1 MGMGWVS
8 HTRPVAFV
16 NTVIFN
22 NHARMKS
29 PIHTALKLLVVEDNP
44 VFRDALV
51 RLIRNHH
58 PQWLVESAENG
69 KDALALL
76 GTARRFDLV
85 LVDIGLPDMD
95 GIQVIRKAHARLADL
110 PIIVITVVAD
120 ERKLLNAIRAGA
132 RGYLLKS
139 DEGPGILHG
148 IHQVLTGTYPIS
160 PKLARSMFNLLGSPA
175 QSSEDDPSGLTPREI
190 ESLRYLA
197 QGLTYTEVAKAM
209 GVALSTVQTNVRNI
223 YRKLEASSKVQ
234 AVLKAQDAGLI

>member
-1 MGMGWVS
+1 MNS
-8 HTRPVAFV
+8 LAQ
-16 NTVIFN
+16 
-22 NHARMKS
+22 S
-29 PIHTALKLLVVEDNP
+29 ALQLLVVEDNP
-44 VFRDALV
+44 VFRDSLV
-51 RLIRNHH
+51 RLIRGHH

-69 KDALALL
+69 KDAFAQLS
-76 GTARRFDLV
+76 GSKRFNLV

-95 GIQVIRKAHARLADL
+95 GIQVIRKAHALVPDL

-139 DEGPGILHG
+139 DEGPAILHG
-148 IHQVLTGTYPIS
+148 IHQVLKGTYPIS
-160 PKLARSMFNLLGSPA
+160 PKLARSMFKLLGSPTH
-175 QSSEDDPSGLTPREI
+175 STEDEASGLTPREI

-197 QGLTYTEVAKAM
+197 KGLTYTEVAKAM

-223 YRKLEASSKVQ
+223 YRKLEASSKVE

>member
-1 MGMGWVS
+1 M
-8 HTRPVAFV
+8 
-16 NTVIFN
+16 N
-22 NHARMKS
+22 S
-29 PIHTALKLLVVEDNP
+29 PAPSALKLLVVEDNP
-44 VFRDALV
+44 VFRESLV
-51 RLIRNHH
+51 RLIRSHH
-58 PQWLVESAENG
+58 PQWLVDSADNG
-69 KDALALL
+69 KDACAQL
-76 GTARRFDLV
+76 TRPQRFDLV

-95 GIQVIRKAHARLADL
+95 GIQVIRKAHALDAEL

-139 DEGPGILHG
+139 DEGPAILHG
-148 IHQVLTGTYPIS
+148 IDQVLTGTYPIS
-160 PKLARSMFNLLGSPA
+160 PKLARSMFKLLGSPTHA
-175 QSSEDDPSGLTPREI
+175 LDDDPSGLTPREI

-223 YRKLEASSKVQ
+223 YRKLEASSKVE

>member
-1 MGMGWVS
+1 MNS
-8 HTRPVAFV
+8 SAL
-16 NTVIFN
+16 
-22 NHARMKS
+22 S
-29 PIHTALKLLVVEDNP
+29 ALKLLVVEDNP
-44 VFRDALV
+44 VFRESLV
-51 RLIRNHH
+51 RLISSHH

-69 KDALALL
+69 KDAFAQLSSPQ
-76 GTARRFDLV
+76 RFDLM

-95 GIQVIRKAHARLADL
+95 GIQVIRKAHALVSDM

-139 DEGPGILHG
+139 DEGPAILHG
-148 IHQVLTGTYPIS
+148 IDQVLTGTYPIS
-160 PKLARSMFNLLGSPA
+160 PKLARSMFKLLGSPR
-175 QSSEDDPSGLTPREI
+175 QSLDDDPSGLTPREI

-223 YRKLEASSKVQ
+223 YRKLEASSKVE

>member
-1 MGMGWVS
+1 M
-8 HTRPVAFV
+8 
-16 NTVIFN
+16 NTP
-22 NHARMKS
+22 AQ
-29 PIHTALKLLVVEDNP
+29 TALKLLVIEDNP
-44 VFRDALV
+44 VFRDSLV
-51 RLIRNHH
+51 RLIASHH
-58 PQWLVESAENG
+58 PLWHVQSVETA
-69 KDALALL
+69 KDALAQLS
-76 GTARRFDLV
+76 GTHAFDLV

-95 GIQVIRKAHARLADL
+95 GIQVIRKAHSQAPEL

-139 DEGPGILHG
+139 DEGPAILHG
-148 IHQVLTGTYPIS
+148 IDQVLTGTYPIS
-160 PKLARSMFNLLGSPA
+160 PKLARSMFKLLGSPT
-175 QSSEDDPSGLTPREI
+175 QSTEDDPSGLTPREI

-223 YRKLEASSKVQ
+223 YRKLEASSKVE